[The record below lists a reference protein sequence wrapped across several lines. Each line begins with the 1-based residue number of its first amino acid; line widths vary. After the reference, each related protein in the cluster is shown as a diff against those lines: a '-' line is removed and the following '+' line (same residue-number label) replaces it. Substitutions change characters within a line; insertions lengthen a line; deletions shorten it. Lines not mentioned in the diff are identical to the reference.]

1 MIYYCCDQL
10 RRDQVVA
17 HPLLNGID
25 YLEVIDR
32 DLSEDD
38 ALRQRTLLLRFLKPI
53 SGFSAKNLKLTGGER
68 IRNLRIEWADVAT
81 PTPQQLSGPDEAG
94 PAAVI
99 ALVPYPK
106 NVLVIRTNAIG
117 DFSTY
122 RLQLVRAQDDSR
134 PPENFDPRLTEVEFS
149 FKVECPSD
157 FDCKTE
163 QICPEAPRVIPDIN
177 YLAKDYA
184 SFRRLILDRLTHLV
198 PDWRERSAA
207 DLGVTLAEL
216 LAYVGDQLS
225 YTQDAVATEA
235 YLETARRRTSLR
247 RHALLVDYH
256 MHNGCNARVWLQLQV
271 SVYEMSL
278 PKKGTRFYTR
288 IPGMLPRI
296 VAGSRNDIEAL
307 QQAPTIFEPMHEST
321 LFEAHNEIQIY
332 TWSDRN
338 CCLPKGATR
347 ATLVGHLPNLMTD
360 KKDKKEKKGKM
371 DPFNLLLFEEKRG
384 PATGST
390 RDADS
395 THRHIVRLTSVECFS
410 SDDRT
415 KPLTDPLTGVRITEV
430 TWAKEDAL
438 PFPLCV
444 SATTDEKHDS
454 KFIGDISVARGNF
467 VLCDHGMTL
476 ADKEPLGIAPPSV
489 LEYRQAS
496 SGLRCLP
503 KKPDFVQPRFYP
515 KLAKGPLTIA
525 GRVEKVNRLPGDLEK
540 WTAFDSAT
548 SAMAAMHWNVQDAMP
563 ELTLESLLVQKPE
576 DWRPVRDLLNSE
588 ANDHH
593 CVAEAETDGTTS
605 VRFGDDQFGKRPQAG
620 SAFTALYRV
629 GNGRAGNVGAE
640 TIVHVVSTVDG
651 ISGVR
656 NPLAAR
662 GGLEPETAAE
672 VRRRAPQAFRRQERA
687 VTPADYAEVTE
698 RSSGV
703 QRAAASLRWTGS
715 WHTVFITVDRDGGVP
730 LDKDFESDLVRHV
743 DRYRMA
749 GHDVE
754 FDDPVYVSLAIDLL
768 VCVKSDYLRSQVR
781 KSLLDLLSSR
791 ILPDGRRGVF
801 NSDNLSFGQTVY
813 LGPIYAAAHAVEG
826 VHSVQVTRFSRQ
838 GNNKDNRP
846 LADGFLKLGRL
857 EIPRLD
863 NDPNF
868 PEHGLLG
875 LQLYGGK

>member
-1 MIYYCCDQL
+1 MIYHCCDQL
-10 RRDQVVA
+10 RRDQVAA

-25 YLEVIDR
+25 YVEIIDR

-53 SGFSAKNLKLTGGER
+53 SGISAKNLKLAGGER

-94 PAAVI
+94 VASVI

-122 RLQLVRAQDDSR
+122 RLQLVRAPDDSR
-134 PPENFDPRLTEVEFS
+134 PPEDFDPRLIEVEFS

-157 FDCKTE
+157 FDCKVE
-163 QICPEAPRVIPDIN
+163 QICPEARRVIPDIN

-184 SFRRLILDRLTHLV
+184 SFRRLILDCLTRLV

-256 MHNGCNARVWLQLQV
+256 VHNGCNARVWIQLQV

-278 PKKGTRFYTR
+278 PKKDTRFYAR
-288 IPGMLPRI
+288 IPGMSPRI
-296 VAGSRNDIEAL
+296 VAGSRNDTEAL
-307 QQAPTIFEPMHEST
+307 QQSPTIFEPMHEST

-347 ATLVGHLPNLMTD
+347 ATLVGHLPNLLANN
-360 KKDKKEKKGKM
+360 KDKDGF
-371 DPFNLLLFEEKRG
+371 DLLVLEEKRG
-384 PATGST
+384 PATGSIS
-390 RDADS
+390 DADS
-395 THRHIVRLTSVECFS
+395 THRHIVRLTFVDCFS

-454 KFIGDISVARGNF
+454 KFIGDISVARGNV

-476 ADKEPLGIAPPSV
+476 PDKQPLGIVPPSF
-489 LEYRQAS
+489 LEYRNAAS
-496 SGLRCLP
+496 SSRCSP
-503 KKPDFVQPRFYP
+503 MKPDPVHPRFYP
-515 KLAKGPLTIA
+515 KLAKVPLTFV
-525 GRVEKVNRLPGDLEK
+525 GQVEKMNRPSSDLEK
-540 WTAFDSAT
+540 WTAFDPKASAT
-548 SAMAAMHWNVQDAMP
+548 AAMRWNVQDATP
-563 ELTLESLLVQKPE
+563 ELRLESLLQQKPE
-576 DWRPVRDLLNSE
+576 NWRPVRDLLNSE

-593 CVAEAETDGTTS
+593 CLVEVESDGTTS

-620 SAFTALYRV
+620 SAFAALYRV

-662 GGLEPETAAE
+662 GGLEPETSAE

-687 VTPADYAEVTE
+687 VTPADYAEVTQ

-715 WHTVFITVDRDGGVP
+715 WHTVFITVDRISGVP
-730 LDKDFESDLVRHV
+730 LDKDFERDLVRHV

-749 GHDVE
+749 GHDVQ

-791 ILPDGRRGVF
+791 ILLDGRRGVF
-801 NSDNLSFGQTVY
+801 HPDNLSFGQTVY

-826 VHSVQVTRFSRQ
+826 VHSAQVTRFSRQ
-838 GNNKDNRP
+838 GNNKDTRP
-846 LADGFLKLGRL
+846 LADGFLKLARL

>member
-1 MIYYCCDQL
+1 MIYHCCDQL
-10 RRDQVVA
+10 RRDLVA
-17 HPLLNGID
+17 AHASLNGID

-32 DLSEDD
+32 DLSNDD
-38 ALRQRTLLLRFLKPI
+38 PLRQRTLFLRLLKPVAGL
-53 SGFSAKNLKLTGGER
+53 SEKNIKLSGGER
-68 IRNLRIEWADVAT
+68 IRNLRIEWAAIAT
-81 PTPQQLSGPDEAG
+81 PEPAQLSSVAEAG
-94 PAAVI
+94 TAKIVSSLPF
-99 ALVPYPK
+99 PS
-106 NVLVIRTNAIG
+106 NVLVIRTDAIG

-122 RLQLVRAQDDSR
+122 RLQLVRAPDDSR
-134 PPENFDPRLTEVEFS
+134 PPKEFDPRMIDVEFS

-157 FDCKTE
+157 FDCKME
-163 QICPEAPRVIPDIN
+163 PVCPEVPRAIPDIN
-177 YLAKDYA
+177 YLGKDYA

-256 MHNGCNARVWLQLQV
+256 MHNGCNARVWVQV
-271 SVYEMSL
+271 QVKASEIRL
-278 PKKGTRFYTR
+278 TKAGTRFYTR
-288 IPGMLPRI
+288 IPGLSPPI
-296 VAGSRNDIEAL
+296 ALGSKEDWTAL
-307 QQAPTIFEPMHEST
+307 QQLPTIFEPMHDAT
-321 LFEAHNEIQIY
+321 LYEAHNEIKIY
-332 TWSDRN
+332 TWYDRN

-347 ATLVGHLPNLMTD
+347 ATLVGHLPNLIAD
-360 KKDKKEKKGKM
+360 KNDG
-371 DPFNLLLFEEKRG
+371 FNLLLLEEIRG
-384 PATGST
+384 PATGQVS
-390 RDADS
+390 DADM
-395 THRHIVRLTSVECFS
+395 THRHVVRLTSADCFS
-410 SDDRT
+410 NDAPT
-415 KPLTDPLTGVRITEV
+415 KPLVDPLTGVKITEV
-430 TWAKEDAL
+430 TWATEDAL
-438 PFPLCV
+438 PFSLCV
-444 SATTDEKHDS
+444 SATTDERHDS
-454 KFIGDISVARGNF
+454 KFIDDISVARGNV

-476 ADKEPLGIAPPSV
+476 PDSEPLGIVPPSI
-489 LEYRQAS
+489 LGYRNGAS
-496 SGLRCLP
+496 SSRCSP
-503 KKPDFVQPRFYP
+503 IKPDPVHPRFYP
-515 KLAKGPLTIA
+515 KLAKGPLTFF
-525 GRVEKVNRLPGDLEK
+525 GRVEKINRPSIDLEK
-540 WTAFDSAT
+540 WTAFDSRASAT
-548 SAMAAMHWNVQDAMP
+548 AAMRWNVQDTSP
-563 ELTLESLLVQKPE
+563 ELRLESLFFTNQDP
-576 DWRPVRDLLNSE
+576 WSPVRDLLNSK
-588 ANDHH
+588 ANDRH
-593 CVAEAETDGTTS
+593 CLVEVESDGTAS

-620 SAFTALYRV
+620 SSFSAIYRV

-640 TIVHVVSTVDG
+640 TIAHVASTVAG
-651 ISGVR
+651 ITRVR

-662 GGLEPETAAE
+662 GGLEPETDAE

-698 RSSGV
+698 RASGI

-715 WHTVFITVDRDGGVP
+715 WHTVFITVDRYGGVP
-730 LDKDFESDLVRHV
+730 LNHDFERDLVRHV

-781 KSLLDLLSSR
+781 KSLLDLLSSHT
-791 ILPDGRRGVF
+791 LPDGRRGVF
-801 NSDNLSFGQTVY
+801 HPDNLSFGQTVY
-813 LGPIYAAAHAVEG
+813 LGPIYAAAHAVQG

-868 PEHGLLG
+868 SEHGLLG